1 MPRPASIRF
10 DVASAM
16 ALGRRDYQ
24 EDALATDFPA
34 GSGPGLV
41 VLADGMGGH
50 AAGDVAS
57 KIVVSET
64 FSGLKLAS
72 EQAEDFASTV
82 PAALRAAAD
91 AANGAIRAHWTQ
103 HRDARGMGATLV
115 ALVFDEARLWWLSIG
130 DSPLLL
136 YRAGAIRRLN
146 EDHSLAPQIDY
157 LVLTGQMDPEAGRTH
172 PDRSCL
178 TSVVAGDRV
187 ERIDVSETPLTLR
200 EDDIVIVASDG
211 LESLDGPAIAR
222 ILTDREG
229 WPAAD
234 LAEALLQAVMAAG
247 DPEQDNV
254 SFTIVRPT
262 LLRRPLADRPA
273 RARPQPVAHEP
284 AAMARLRLA
293 IPGFPFWR
301 RGGSATGDSK

>member
-1 MPRPASIRF
+1 MLKPAKIRF

-24 EDALATDFPA
+24 EDALATDFPS

-50 AAGDVAS
+50 AAGDIAS
-57 KIVVSET
+57 KIVVNET
-64 FSGLKLAS
+64 FAGLKQAT
-72 EQAEDFASTV
+72 EQGEAFVEAV
-82 PAALRAAAD
+82 PQALRTAAD
-91 AANGAIRAHWTQ
+91 MANAAIRGHWSE
-103 HRDARGMGATLV
+103 HRESRGMGATLV
-115 ALVFDEARLWWLSIG
+115 ALVFDQARLWWLSVG

-136 YRAGAIRRLN
+136 YRAGAVRRLN

-157 LVLTGQMDPEAGRTH
+157 LVLTGQMDADVGRNH

-178 TSVVAGDRV
+178 TSVLAGDKV
-187 ERIDVSETPLTLR
+187 ERTDVSETPLTLR

-211 LESLDGPAIAR
+211 LDSLDAPDIAR

-234 LAEALLQAVMAAG
+234 LAHALLQAVMAAG

-254 SFTIVRPT
+254 SFTIVRPRF
-262 LLRRPLADRPA
+262 LKRPEAIP
-273 RARPQPVAHEP
+273 RAP
-284 AAMARLRLA
+284 AAGEDTPEAVALSRFRLGA
-293 IPGFPFWR
+293 WSFPPWR
-301 RGGSATGDSK
+301 RSGSATGDTK